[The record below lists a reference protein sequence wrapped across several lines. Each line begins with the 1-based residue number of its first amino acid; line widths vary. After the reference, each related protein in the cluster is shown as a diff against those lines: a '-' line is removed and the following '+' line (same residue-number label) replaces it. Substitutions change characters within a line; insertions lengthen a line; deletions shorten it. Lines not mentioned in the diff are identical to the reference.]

1 MKEKDINFYKKYL
14 KYKNKYILTKK
25 YLIGGTKPGENPVIH
40 VDLQLLQ
47 KLLQEDIEIN
57 PEDMFAK
64 IIRDDI
70 SYLRS
75 TKIDE
80 ISKMIELF
88 RLDQSNFMIAL
99 HDIETYGLKYIIN
112 RNGTSFNQ
120 TKCITFEDGTE
131 YLANYKH
138 EHRSSRV
145 LDNFS
150 LDRGSENPKHYSFT
164 ISENGIIYGIIND
177 GIEFG
182 ATHIQLARNAEEK
195 GIISG
200 EIRLDG
206 NNIIFNFSSSL
217 FGFFNYLDRPRLI
230 AKNADT
236 PYTFEE
242 RIRMYKLMIL
252 TKKLIEISNR
262 KVFDNYYYT
271 QNILFPENKKPTEEE
286 MRSICSDESLIILDT
301 TPLAKCGS
309 SKNIKTIKEPEFL
322 ERYQE
327 LEKKISSNDK
337 NGSVCER
344 YK

>member
-25 YLIGGTKPGENPVIH
+25 YLIGGNKPGEKPVIQ

-47 KLLQEDIEIN
+47 ELLHRQIVPKDTNEKTIS
-57 PEDMFAK
+57 
-64 IIRDDI
+64 DDI
-70 SYLRS
+70 SYLHL
-75 TKIDE
+75 TKSDE
-80 ISKMIELF
+80 ISIMIELF
-88 RLDQSNFMIAL
+88 RLDKSNFMEAL
-99 HDIETYGLKYIIN
+99 HDIVRYGLKHIVN
-112 RNGTSFNQ
+112 KNGIYFNQ
-120 TKCITFEDGTE
+120 TKCITFEDPPTE

-145 LDNFS
+145 LNNFS
-150 LDRGSENPKHYSFT
+150 KDRRSENPKHYSFT

-200 EIRLDG
+200 EIKLDG

-217 FGFFNYLDRPRLI
+217 FGFFNYLDIPRLI
-230 AKNADT
+230 AKNEDT

-242 RIRMYKLMIL
+242 RIKMYKLMIL
-252 TKKLIEISNR
+252 TQKLIEISNE

-286 MRSICSDESLIILDT
+286 MSSICSNESLIILDT
-301 TPLAKCGS
+301 THMSACGS
-309 SKNIKTIKEPEFL
+309 SKNINTIKDPIL
-322 ERYQE
+322 KCRYEE
-327 LEKKISSNDK
+327 LQNKILSNDK
-337 NGSVCER
+337 NGSVCKR